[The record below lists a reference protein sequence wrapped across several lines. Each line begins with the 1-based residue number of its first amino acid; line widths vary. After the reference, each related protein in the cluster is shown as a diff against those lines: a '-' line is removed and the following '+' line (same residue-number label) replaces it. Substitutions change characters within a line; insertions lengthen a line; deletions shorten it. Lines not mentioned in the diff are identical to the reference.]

1 MSHRARKA
9 LSFLAAAVIA
19 LLAAGT
25 LVIFNPDASAGNPQ
39 LPTDPFASPSPALVS
54 SFPSTDP
61 RPTQSPGAHRA
72 SEATTCGSSGLRAT
86 NGKQTWPLLNCAGL
100 ANVNPLPLVRLRPG
114 DGVTIVNEVGPT
126 HIALHGGGV
135 VAIDGLHLAARHAG
149 STLVTVSGWPW
160 CGVLQGPPPKECP
173 LMRIM
178 VS

>member
-19 LLAAGT
+19 LLAVGT
-25 LVIFNPDASAGNPQ
+25 LVIVNPDASAGNPQ

-61 RPTQSPGAHRA
+61 RPTQSPGANRA
-72 SEATTCGSSGLRAT
+72 SETTTCGSSGLRAT
-86 NGKQTWPLLNCAGL
+86 SGKQTWPLLGCAGI
-100 ANVNPLPLVRLRPG
+100 ANVNPLPSVRLRPG
-114 DGVTIVNEVGPT
+114 DVVTIVNAIGPT

-135 VAIDGLHLAARHAG
+135 VAIDGLRLAARHAG

-160 CGVLQGPPPKECP
+160 CFVLHGPPPKACP
-173 LMRIM
+173 LMRIT